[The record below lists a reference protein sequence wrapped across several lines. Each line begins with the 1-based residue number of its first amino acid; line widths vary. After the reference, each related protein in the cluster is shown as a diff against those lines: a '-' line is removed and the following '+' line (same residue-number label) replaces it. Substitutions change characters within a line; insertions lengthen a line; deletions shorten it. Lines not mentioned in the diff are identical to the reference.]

1 MIAEV
6 HSSTERTMLQ
16 GSSARG
22 KNDEKKGTTGEAG
35 PAVPNRY
42 MVLRM
47 QRGLEGCIWDQVMIG
62 QAEKRGLGR
71 GRLGTFRTLVRVSA
85 QRLTTKGLCLEKKN
99 TVGSQAR
106 MVTSHFRMHKKMGI
120 VHRIR
125 FSMEKTT
132 TLPSIS

>member
-16 GSSARG
+16 GSPARG

-47 QRGLEGCIWDQVMIG
+47 QRGLEGCIWDRVMIG

-71 GRLGTFRTLVRVSA
+71 ARLGTFRH
-85 QRLTTKGLCLEKKN
+85 LCEY
-99 TVGSQAR
+99 Q
-106 MVTSHFRMHKKMGI
+106 
-120 VHRIR
+120 
-125 FSMEKTT
+125 
-132 TLPSIS
+132 PSD